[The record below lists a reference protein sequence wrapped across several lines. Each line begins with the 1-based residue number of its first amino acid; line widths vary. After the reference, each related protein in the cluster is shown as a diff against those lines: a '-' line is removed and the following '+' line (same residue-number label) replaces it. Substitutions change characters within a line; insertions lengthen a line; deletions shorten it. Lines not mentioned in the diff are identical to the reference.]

1 MAGQPAFDEMF
12 GLGSGY
18 GAGGPLFGDQQ
29 VINSAYHWI
38 RDWLDR
44 STPATLAARQK
55 QAELFFRRI
64 GITFAVY
71 GDPDAAERLIPFDI
85 VPRILA
91 RSEWTRLE
99 KGLVQRVNALNAF
112 LADVYGPQEILKA
125 GIIPAELVLQNS
137 GYCVHMVGKTPPGGI
152 WTHVAGIDLVRT
164 GPDEFFV
171 LEDNARTPSGV
182 SYMLEN
188 REVMLKLMP
197 EMFAHMT
204 VAPVETYPEM
214 LLETLASVSPRGD
227 RAPVIVLL
235 TPGRHNS
242 AFYEHSFLADKLG
255 VELVEGS
262 DLFVRD
268 DVVFMRTTQGP
279 ERVDVIYRRLDDGFI
294 DPLVFNPTS
303 MLGVPGLMSA
313 YAAGNVTLANAVG
326 TGVADDKAIC
336 SYMSEIVKFYTGE
349 EPLLA
354 NVPTWRCREPEA
366 LGYVLDHLP
375 ELVIK
380 EVDGSGGYGM
390 MIGPQAPQAT
400 LAAFAAKLKA
410 HPEKFIAQPTLALS
424 TCPTAVESGIAPRH
438 VDLRPFV
445 LSGRDGVK
453 IVPGGLTRVAMTAGS
468 LVVNSSQGGGT
479 KDTWVVD
486 DGIIDEGS
494 AD

>member
-1 MAGQPAFDEMF
+1 MTGPPAFDEMF
-12 GLGSGY
+12 GMGSGY
-18 GAGGPLFGDQQ
+18 ATAGPLFDDETT
-29 VINSAYHWI
+29 INASYRWI
-38 RDWLDR
+38 REWLYH
-44 STPATLAARQK
+44 SSPAVLAARK
-55 QAELFFRRI
+55 RQAELFFRRI

-91 RSEWTRLE
+91 RAEWTRLE

-112 LADVYGPQEILKA
+112 LADVYGKQEILKA
-125 GIIPAELVLQNS
+125 GIVPADLVLQNS
-137 GYCVHMVGKTPPGGI
+137 GYCLHMAGRTPPGGI

-188 REVMLKLMP
+188 REVMLKLAP
-197 EMFAHMT
+197 ELFQHVR

-255 VELVEGS
+255 IELVEGS

-268 DVVFMRTTQGP
+268 DVVYMRTTQGP
-279 ERVDVIYRRLDDGFI
+279 ERVDVIYRRLDDAFI
-294 DPLVFNPTS
+294 DPLVFNPAS

-326 TGVADDKAIC
+326 TGVADDKAIY
-336 SYMSEIVKFYTGE
+336 SYMPDIVRFYTGE
-349 EPLLA
+349 EPILQ
-354 NVPTWRCREPEA
+354 NVPTWRCREPDA
-366 LGYVLDHLP
+366 LGYVLDHLS
-375 ELVIK
+375 ELVVK

-390 MIGPQAPQAT
+390 LIGPQAPQAT

-410 HPEKFIAQPTLALS
+410 TPDKFIAQPTLALS
-424 TCPTAVESGIAPRH
+424 TCPTAVESGMAPRH

-453 IVPGGLTRVAMTAGS
+453 IVPGGLTRVAMTPGS

-486 DGIIDEGS
+486 DWDEPAEGGL
-494 AD
+494 